1 MRRRASRTAKQKAL
15 SKAKETRAAIVSR
28 ALRIA
33 AAEGLAA
40 LTIGRL
46 AKELRMSKSGLFVH
60 FGSKEKLE
68 AAVVA
73 RAADTFFEQVVD
85 PPGEEVKAGI
95 GRVWTLCDYWLEF
108 VENQIL
114 PGGYFFTGAF
124 YVHARQDGS
133 VSRQVREVVGE
144 WLKALRQAVDGARHR
159 SEIRMAVIA
168 KRTAFELNSL
178 LIGAQWSR
186 LLDHLDHSKA
196 RSAILAKLKSLATEK
211 IPADA
216 FDSVMAWRH
225 YLGTRPK

>member
-1 MRRRASRTAKQKAL
+1 
-15 SKAKETRAAIVSR
+15 
-28 ALRIA
+28 
-33 AAEGLAA
+33 
-40 LTIGRL
+40 
-46 AKELRMSKSGLFVH
+46 MSKSGLFVH

-73 RAADTFFEQVVD
+73 RAADIFFEQVVD
-85 PPGEEVKAGI
+85 PAGEDDEAGI

-124 YVHARQDGS
+124 FVHARQDGS

-144 WLKALRQAVDGARHR
+144 WLKALRRAVDGARQR
-159 SEIRMAVIA
+159 GEIRMPVNA